1 MDAFVVGPFTERQV
15 DWTHDYLKRNYPTR
29 TKEAFIV
36 TSLVHFFYNCK
47 STVYISVL
55 IE

>member
-1 MDAFVVGPFTERQV
+1 MDVFVVGPFTERQV

-36 TSLVHFFYNCK
+36 NEFGRFL
-47 STVYISVL
+47 L
-55 IE
+55 